1 MNSPKN
7 GVTEGGIQS
16 NRRKPQKQSGWP
28 RAQGSWY
35 ESILK
40 REAETRPGS
49 TLGPVKD
56 FAICFE
62 KEKKKKNLEP
72 GRAKFRQGSRVIKL
86 LKKTTLSRYTCRKQI
101 TSNGNKCIKGEAISV
116 IQEKDAAA
124 WIQMLAVD
132 KGGCV

>member
-1 MNSPKN
+1 MKASSR
-7 GVTEGGIQS
+7 E
-16 NRRKPQKQSGWP
+16 KQ
-28 RAQGSWY
+28 RLAQGALWVQLR
-35 ESILK
+35 IL
-40 REAETRPGS
+40 
-49 TLGPVKD
+49 L
-56 FAICFE
+56 FAL
-62 KEKKKKNLEP
+62 KKKKKKKNLEP

>member
-1 MNSPKN
+1 M
-7 GVTEGGIQS
+7 
-16 NRRKPQKQSGWP
+16 
-28 RAQGSWY
+28 
-35 ESILK
+35 
-40 REAETRPGS
+40 
-49 TLGPVKD
+49 
-56 FAICFE
+56 
-62 KEKKKKNLEP
+62 
-72 GRAKFRQGSRVIKL
+72 KL